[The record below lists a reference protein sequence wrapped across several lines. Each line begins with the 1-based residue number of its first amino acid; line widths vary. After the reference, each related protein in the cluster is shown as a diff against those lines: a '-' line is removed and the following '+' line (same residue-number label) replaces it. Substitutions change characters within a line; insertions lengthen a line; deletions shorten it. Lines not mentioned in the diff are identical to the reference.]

1 MYRIFIFFIQLILF
15 LTILSF
21 IFNNPFTISLDIGN
35 LKYAF
40 SSNLFAILLI
50 IFLLIFYFS
59 FYLIFRSRFL
69 IHNYFLKINLKD

>member
-35 LKYAF
+35 FKYAF
-40 SSNLFAILLI
+40 SSNLFAILI
-50 IFLLIFYFS
+50 FNIFLLIFYLSFYFFLNQG
-59 FYLIFRSRFL
+59 FYLINFF
-69 IHNYFLKINLKD
+69 KK